1 MKPDMTPNDLLSHID
16 DAHPWQWPSGSVAD
30 GDLDKAYQLAL
41 RVRALRQ
48 ARGERPVGV
57 KIGFTNRT
65 IWPLYNVHAP
75 IWGTVWDTTVQDM
88 PASAP
93 ATASL
98 SKLCQ
103 PRIEP
108 EVVFHLGRSLG
119 PAPSLAELFEAID
132 WLAPGFELVQSH
144 LPDWKFAIAD
154 TAADSGLHGQLWIG
168 PRVAVTEFASDAQT
182 LASRLAAAQ
191 VQLYCDDNL
200 IHVGAGAN
208 VLDSPLHAL
217 YHVTEVLGRC
227 PNAPTLNAGDVITT
241 GTWTD
246 APPVKA
252 HQTWRASF
260 DCFASSVCL
269 SLRE

>member
-1 MKPDMTPNDLLSHID
+1 MTPNELLAHID
-16 DAHPWQWPSGSVAD
+16 EAHLWHWPAGSVAD
-30 GDLDKAYQLAL
+30 GDLDEAYELAL
-41 RVRALRQ
+41 SVRALRQ
-48 ARGERPVGV
+48 ARGERPAGL

-65 IWPLYNVHAP
+65 IWSLYNVHAP
-75 IWGTVWDTTVQDM
+75 IWGTVWDSTVHDM
-88 PASAP
+88 PVSSP
-93 ATASL
+93 AITSV

-119 PAPSLAELFEAID
+119 PAPSMTDLFEAID

-154 TAADSGLHGQLWIG
+154 TVADSGLHGQLWIG
-168 PRVAVTEFASDAQT
+168 PRVPVNEFAHDANA
-182 LASRLAAAQ
+182 LASRLAKAR

-200 IHVGAGAN
+200 VHVGIGAN

-217 YHVTEVLGRC
+217 YHVAEVLAKC

-246 APPVKA
+246 APPVQA
-252 HQTWRASF
+252 QQTWRASF
-260 DCFASSVCL
+260 DCFESEI
-269 SLRE
+269 SLTLRQ